1 MSLMYKVTSQDRMYF
16 RIYLTSNDVLVGAI
30 SLKHYVNG
38 LTIISAEAVPS
49 FRFKF
54 MGARNDIN
62 MNL

>member
-1 MSLMYKVTSQDRMYF
+1 MYF